1 MLKVSFFNCVGY
13 LVVKYIA
20 FFFVLALIGNR
31 FKNAVIDNAETSTE
45 LIKLSL
51 GYVLYILFYMF
62 FLVLFFSVPLYFILK
77 IKNKVYFALSMA
89 AFFCTEYFIYTYWFS
104 PSDNTIGVYNLAIGI
119 IVFVL
124 FYYKSIIQLV
134 KGSIEE

>member
-20 FFFVLALIGNR
+20 FFFVLAFIGNR

-51 GYVLYILFYMF
+51 GYVLYILFYIF
-62 FLVLFFSVPLYFILK
+62 FLILFFSVPLYFILK
-77 IKNKVYFALSMA
+77 IKNKVYFALSIA
-89 AFFCTEYFIYTYWFS
+89 AFFCAEYFIYTYWFS

-134 KGSIEE
+134 KGSIEV